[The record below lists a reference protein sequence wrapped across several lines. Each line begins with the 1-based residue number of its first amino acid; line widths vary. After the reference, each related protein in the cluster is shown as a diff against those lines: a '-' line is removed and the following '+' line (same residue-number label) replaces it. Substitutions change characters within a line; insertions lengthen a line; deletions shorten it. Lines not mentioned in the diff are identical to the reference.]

1 MRIDRAEL
9 YALHIPFRLDFV
21 HSQAKRLASDSF
33 VFAVSAGS
41 AKGYGEGVVRDYVSG
56 SMEDG
61 GGLESAA
68 NTAGRMLQPLLSTDL
83 NIASVHEWSASID
96 PPNSEL
102 PILCAVETALLDLL
116 CAIEG
121 TDIYSLLKTEPV
133 HQTLTYGG
141 TVPILH
147 PKAAEA
153 IIQLYKGYE
162 ISNLRLKL
170 GNDLDQNRS
179 IVGMARAIL
188 GDGFDLRVDANGA
201 WGVNEAFENLAML
214 SDFGISLV
222 EEPFGRDEKKIKE
235 LIDDGRSDGFTF
247 VADESVLS
255 HNDLEQIA
263 GSGTYSMINIR
274 LSKNGG
280 LLRSLS
286 LDKTAAAN
294 NITTQLGCHV
304 GETGILS
311 ATGRVAASFMAKPVY
326 VDGSYDEYLLSDNVT
341 EQNLSFRRGGLAD
354 IIRGEGVGFTVDETA
369 LGRLTYEHC
378 ACI

>member
-1 MRIDRAEL
+1 M
-9 YALHIPFRLDFV
+9 
-21 HSQAKRLASDSF
+21 
-33 VFAVSAGS
+33 
-41 AKGYGEGVVRDYVSG
+41 
-56 SMEDG
+56 
-61 GGLESAA
+61 
-68 NTAGRMLQPLLSTDL
+68 
-83 NIASVHEWSASID
+83 
-96 PPNSEL
+96 
-102 PILCAVETALLDLL
+102 
-116 CAIEG
+116 
-121 TDIYSLLKTEPV
+121 
-133 HQTLTYGG
+133 
-141 TVPILH
+141 
-147 PKAAEA
+147 
-153 IIQLYKGYE
+153 
-162 ISNLRLKL
+162 
-170 GNDLDQNRS
+170 
-179 IVGMARAIL
+179 
-188 GDGFDLRVDANGA
+188 
-201 WGVNEAFENLAML
+201 
-214 SDFGISLV
+214 
-222 EEPFGRDEKKIKE
+222 
-235 LIDDGRSDGFTF
+235 
-247 VADESVLS
+247 ADESVLS